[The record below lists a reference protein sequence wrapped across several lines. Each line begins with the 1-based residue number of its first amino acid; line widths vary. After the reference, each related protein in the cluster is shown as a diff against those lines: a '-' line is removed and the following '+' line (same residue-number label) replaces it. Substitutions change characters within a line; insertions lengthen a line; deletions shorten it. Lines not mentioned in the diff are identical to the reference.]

1 MVTRRNMIRPRS
13 LMSWK
18 GRSAPLRQRTA
29 VLAIW
34 ILASGLIA
42 CTGKP
47 LSLAPSAIGCYSVE
61 LDSFPASFRVAG
73 VERPPDI
80 IRLDTINGVF
90 LGIPR
95 VWEEWK
101 GLAMR
106 RASVS
111 VSRPEITIKSG
122 FLVRERKPYG
132 LLPPD
137 SIVLTFAAI
146 GAALTAHIE
155 QHASGDWFG
164 TAFVHSSA
172 TPDGRPFLPVALRRR
187 ECGST
192 DFVPTELKYR

>member
-1 MVTRRNMIRPRS
+1 
-13 LMSWK
+13 
-18 GRSAPLRQRTA
+18 
-29 VLAIW
+29 
-34 ILASGLIA
+34 
-42 CTGKP
+42 
-47 LSLAPSAIGCYSVE
+47 VE

-90 LGIPR
+90 LWIPR
-95 VWEEWK
+95 VWEEWR
-101 GLAMR
+101 GLETR

-111 VSRPEITIKSG
+111 VSRPELTIKGG
-122 FLVRERKPYG
+122 FLVHESKPYG

-146 GAALTAHIE
+146 GAALTAHVE
-155 QHASGDWFG
+155 QQASGDWFG

-172 TPDGRPFLPVALRRR
+172 TPDGQPFLPVALRRR

-192 DFVPTELKYR
+192 DFVPTALKYR

>member
-1 MVTRRNMIRPRS
+1 M
-13 LMSWK
+13 
-18 GRSAPLRQRTA
+18 
-29 VLAIW
+29 W
-34 ILASGLIA
+34 ILAVGLMA

-101 GLAMR
+101 GLETR

-111 VSRPEITIKSG
+111 VSRPEITIKG
-122 FLVRERKPYG
+122 GLLVRERKPYG

-137 SIVLTFAAI
+137 SIVLTFAAM
-146 GAALTAHIE
+146 GAALTAHVE
-155 QHASGDWFG
+155 QHAGGDWFG

-172 TPDGRPFLPVALRRR
+172 TPDGQPFLPVALRRR